1 MARAPA
7 GEPRGFGSLFAVVAS
22 DHSDRNR
29 VVRTVRTLRHRDADV
44 VSLRDQLLVDLLA
57 SGLSLSE
64 ASAILQIACL
74 DPAGASDADRK
85 AALTQLD
92 ERASRLNAGIARLRA
107 QEAEILGLRASIEAG
122 AGPASV

>member
-1 MARAPA
+1 MRIRELSQATGAS
-7 GEPRGFGSLFAVVAS
+7 PRM
-22 DHSDRNR
+22 
-29 VVRTVRTLRHRDADV
+29 LRHYEGAGILSPERDSNGYRNYRPDDV
-44 VSLRDQLLVDLLA
+44 QIVDHIRCLLA

-64 ASAILQIACL
+64 ASAILQVACI

-107 QEAEILGLRASIEAG
+107 QEAEIRGLRASIEAR
-122 AGPASV
+122 AE

>member
-1 MARAPA
+1 MRIRELSQATGAS
-7 GEPRGFGSLFAVVAS
+7 PRM
-22 DHSDRNR
+22 
-29 VVRTVRTLRHRDADV
+29 LRHYEGAGVLSPERDSNGYRNYRPDDV
-44 VSLRDQLLVDLLA
+44 QIVDHIRCLLA

>member
-1 MARAPA
+1 M
-7 GEPRGFGSLFAVVAS
+7 
-22 DHSDRNR
+22 
-29 VVRTVRTLRHRDADV
+29 RTLRHRDADV

-107 QEAEILGLRASIEAG
+107 QEAEILGLRASIEAR
-122 AGPASV
+122 AE

>member
-1 MARAPA
+1 MRIRELSQATGAS
-7 GEPRGFGSLFAVVAS
+7 PRM
-22 DHSDRNR
+22 
-29 VVRTVRTLRHRDADV
+29 LRHYEDAGILSPERDSNGYRHYHPGDV
-44 VSLRDQLLVDLLA
+44 QIVDHIRCLLA

-64 ASAILQIACL
+64 ASAILQVACI

-107 QEAEILGLRASIEAG
+107 QEAEILALRASIEAG
-122 AGPASV
+122 PASN